1 MLYLIDMARRLT
13 LDIIYSSSSNESG
26 QRVGRVRP
34 AADSNVEFDSDLG
47 SDIEPLDSDEEPDF
61 EEEDEVDEL
70 EKGDAVDDTVN
81 DGVGAF
87 GEGEFDVAGESD
99 EESEAHRAVPPSS
112 AYTSDA
118 GM

>member
-1 MLYLIDMARRLT
+1 MTTDWLSLALT
-13 LDIIYSSSSNESG
+13 AVDWSSL
-26 QRVGRVRP
+26 
-34 AADSNVEFDSDLG
+34 AW
-47 SDIEPLDSDEEPDF
+47 